1 MRSYLH
7 IITFIILNFTAASEC
22 GAQVHV
28 VYKSIGEKAHLTL
41 KEQWNITTVKWRM
54 DRMLIATVE
63 DKKSVAKHPE
73 KFHMHVP
80 DNSLFIKNLT
90 VNDSGRYYAQTG
102 LWEEDIIQY
111 NLIVQEAV
119 SNPVIEP
126 DLYHQSNSSSVCHV
140 LVKCSA
146 DGDSVMYDCDHQHCS
161 LTNTTLT
168 RVNIT
173 LNYTDNG
180 MLECTARNR
189 VSMKQTSISLGNM
202 CSEKT
207 TLPTESG
214 NYILILII
222 ITSCTFV
229 FGVLMMCII
238 KLFYNTTKKEQNEGA
253 YQGDKGVNTIYSVVR
268 KQPRTETPAHSSAAE
283 TATVYDVPSKCARA
297 PQSDS
302 GDSVPKDDT
311 HTVYWKLGQ
320 TQDP

>member
-1 MRSYLH
+1 M
-7 IITFIILNFTAASEC
+7 
-22 GAQVHV
+22 

-41 KEQWNITTVKWRM
+41 KEQWNITQVKWRK
-54 DRMLIATVE
+54 DHALIATVE
-63 DKKSVAKHPE
+63 DQKSNTKHPE
-73 KFHMHVP
+73 KFHIHVT

-90 VNDSGRYYAQTG
+90 VKDSGRYHAQTG
-102 LWEEDIIQY
+102 QWEEVIIQY

-119 SNPVIEP
+119 SNPVLEQI
-126 DLYHQSNSSSVCHV
+126 LYNQSHSSSVCQI

-146 DGDSVMYDCDHQHCS
+146 DGDSVTYDCDHKHCS
-161 LTNTTLT
+161 PTNATLT

-180 MLECTARNR
+180 VLECTAKNR
-189 VSMKQTSISLGNM
+189 VSTKRTSITLSNI
-202 CSEKT
+202 CSEKE
-207 TLPTESG
+207 TLPDKSS
-214 NYILILII
+214 NYIFVLII
-222 ITSCTFV
+222 IISCTVV
-229 FGVLMMCII
+229 FGVLMICII
-238 KLFYNTTKKEQNEGA
+238 KLLHNTTKKEQNEGT

-268 KQPRTETPAHSSAAE
+268 KQPRTETPAHSSTAE

-302 GDSVPKDDT
+302 GDSVQKDDT